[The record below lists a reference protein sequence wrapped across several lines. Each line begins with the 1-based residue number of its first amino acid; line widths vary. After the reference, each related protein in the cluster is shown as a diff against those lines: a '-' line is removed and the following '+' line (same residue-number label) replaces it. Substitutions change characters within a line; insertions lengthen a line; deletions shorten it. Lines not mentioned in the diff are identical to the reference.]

1 VHISAKGHTV
11 YADFVVNKNA
21 EFFVVTGNFTTSSK
35 NSVFLADSEVFH
47 NKPVSIYNEIVIQ
60 RIGDNNDLD
69 KVNEIID
76 EKDEVYTAHFRSNE
90 VSKKLNIILILHKI
104 ELLFLKV
111 YLF

>member
-1 VHISAKGHTV
+1 MHISAKGHTV

-76 EKDEVYTAHFRSNE
+76 EKDEV
-90 VSKKLNIILILHKI
+90 SKKLNIILILHKI

>member
-1 VHISAKGHTV
+1 MHISAKGHTV

-21 EFFVVTGNFTTSSK
+21 EFFVVTGNLTTSSK

-76 EKDEVYTAHFRSNE
+76 EKDEV
-90 VSKKLNIILILHKI
+90 SKKLNIILILHKI